1 MSVMR
6 ASQWR
11 VHPAGQR
18 LTYRAYDT
26 LTSTSRMSQR
36 PGRPGKP
43 CWDFSA
49 AVLDICGPPWM
60 QISLAQTAFAPE
72 FVRMVHA
79 KRSLEPG
86 TRSRDA
92 VLHQST
98 LFDLVGLLH

>member
-1 MSVMR
+1 
-6 ASQWR
+6 
-11 VHPAGQR
+11 
-18 LTYRAYDT
+18 
-26 LTSTSRMSQR
+26 
-36 PGRPGKP
+36 
-43 CWDFSA
+43 
-49 AVLDICGPPWM
+49 M

-98 LFDLVGLLH
+98 LFELVGLLHNHWHFGEQTSPEILAQIVELRICHA